1 MLASGLD
8 SSKSASNVVANRAA
22 AAAAWQTR
30 LGVSPQ
36 ATQASKQ
43 YDEWEASLV
52 KEAQAAAA
60 KEEGT
65 GTDSPPPPAAEEDE
79 PEARNSGVG
88 GVHIAMIYPATL
100 GSSDFDYHVG
110 DKIATPS
117 ELHATQFSEA
127 AMLLPFSAYPTDY
140 RFAHPHP
147 LRRDKGVGAPPT
159 TPWLVDGEAL
169 VADSVLPATSFR
181 FANFNQLFKVEP
193 RTAAS
198 WGNVLRRTPGARLWQ
213 LDANVGAEKLTM
225 EFGAL
230 GLGKE
235 RLWWSERKPLG
246 EHLARINSMAA
257 RWSASI
263 RSVCLVT
270 GSVLVL
276 GLTGVSA
283 GRRVR
288 RGWVWIRG
296 STTAGP
302 PAPTCSG
309 EACRM

>member
-1 MLASGLD
+1 MH
-8 SSKSASNVVANRAA
+8 SSKKASNIVADRAA

-257 RWSASI
+257 RWSAFE
-263 RSVCLVT
+263 RSVCLLV
-270 GSVLVL
+270 GSDLVL
-276 GLTGVSA
+276 GLTGVGVSA

-288 RGWVWIRG
+288 RGWAWIRG

-302 PAPTCSG
+302 PAPICSG